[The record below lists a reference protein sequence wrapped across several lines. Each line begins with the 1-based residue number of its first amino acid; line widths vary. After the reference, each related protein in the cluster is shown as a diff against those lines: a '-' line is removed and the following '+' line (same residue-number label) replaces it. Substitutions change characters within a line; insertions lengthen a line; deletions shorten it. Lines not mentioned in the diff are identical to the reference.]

1 MAYKKIIFFCHDLF
15 SYLNSSVAIIG
26 GKHAAQPGLAK
37 PLSVEGAGSLKKPP
51 RCLPSA
57 ALIVLCTPD
66 MGVNLWDESPL
77 YVNPVNI

>member
-37 PLSVEGAGSLKKPP
+37 PLSVEGAGSLKKT
-51 RCLPSA
+51 A
-57 ALIVLCTPD
+57 ALFAVRRVNCIVYARHGREL
-66 MGVNLWDESPL
+66 MG
-77 YVNPVNI
+77 